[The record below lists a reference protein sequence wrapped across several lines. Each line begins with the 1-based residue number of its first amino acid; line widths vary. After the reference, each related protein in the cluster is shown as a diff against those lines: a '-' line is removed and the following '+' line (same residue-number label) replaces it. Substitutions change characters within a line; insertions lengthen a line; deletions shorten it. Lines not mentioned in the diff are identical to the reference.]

1 MDVKL
6 MAISPG
12 GEEAGGL
19 QEKKKKQ
26 ASFLVQVCVRL
37 LLNHRSLGSKF
48 FWTAF
53 TRILVF

>member
-19 QEKKKKQ
+19 QEKQ
-26 ASFLVQVCVRL
+26 TNFLFQVCVRL

-48 FWTAF
+48 IWTAF